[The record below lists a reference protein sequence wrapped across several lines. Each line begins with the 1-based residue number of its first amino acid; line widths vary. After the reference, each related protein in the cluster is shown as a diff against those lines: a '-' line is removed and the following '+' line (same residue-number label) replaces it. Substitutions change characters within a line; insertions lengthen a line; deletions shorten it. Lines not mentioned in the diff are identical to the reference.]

1 MGELSGQ
8 ISHDLAIV
16 LRKEMVTG
24 AKDLIR
30 YSAFDCFYVLAV
42 DVMLFVAVSSCI
54 QSIRT
59 SNL

>member
-1 MGELSGQ
+1 MSRQ
-8 ISHDLAIV
+8 ISRDLAIV

-30 YSAFDCFYVLAV
+30 YSAFDCFHVLAV
-42 DVMLFVAVSSCI
+42 DVMLFHAVFSWI
-54 QSIRT
+54 QSRRT